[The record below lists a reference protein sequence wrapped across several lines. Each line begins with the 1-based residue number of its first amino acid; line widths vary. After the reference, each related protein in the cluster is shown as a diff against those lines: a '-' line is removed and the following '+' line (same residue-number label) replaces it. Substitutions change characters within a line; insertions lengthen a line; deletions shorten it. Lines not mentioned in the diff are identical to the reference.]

1 MSTLTQG
8 NEVWSVVLLSAILC
22 SASVYAGGVE
32 NSQNKINVQSEIV
45 DCFYEQ
51 NAGHLA
57 CQKYSKAKNTGDIA
71 KPEKHTTAGVKENST
86 RQQP

>member
-1 MSTLTQG
+1 MSRLTQG
-8 NEVWSVVLLSAILC
+8 NEVWSVVLLSVILC
-22 SASVYAGGVE
+22 SAPVYAAGVE
-32 NSQNKINVQSEIV
+32 SSQNKINVQSEIV

-57 CQKYSKAKNTGDIA
+57 CQKSSKDKNAGDIA
-71 KPEKHTTAGVKENST
+71 KPEKNKTAGVKENST